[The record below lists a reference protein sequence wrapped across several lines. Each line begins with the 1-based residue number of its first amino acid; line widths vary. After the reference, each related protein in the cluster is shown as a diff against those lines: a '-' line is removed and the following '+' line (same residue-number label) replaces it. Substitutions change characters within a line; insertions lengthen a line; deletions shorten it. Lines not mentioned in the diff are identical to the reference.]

1 MQKNS
6 SASKTQTKKLLLIED
21 DVMLVNMY
29 KAKFVN
35 EGYEIE
41 SATDGKNGLA
51 LVPQVNPDLV
61 ILDLMLPRLSGIEVL
76 EELKKDEKLK
86 NIPVVVLTNLSEEK
100 ETQKALELGA
110 DGYLVK
116 ADLTPS
122 QLVEKIK
129 EYI

>member
-86 NIPVVVLTNLSEEK
+86 NIPVVVLTNLSEEQ